1 MKSVFSTERS
11 KEGMSGKVKKFNVKL
26 KVNRE
31 YRGINYSVE
40 ADLDSLKERDIR
52 EILGEA
58 ENFIDHIFLDDVEIS
73 KLDEIAVNELRHGRH
88 GSFLEHF
95 FLTWQLAD
103 PSNKRVLKRAFEYL
117 VEKYGLGMGRGI

>member
-1 MKSVFSTERS
+1 
-11 KEGMSGKVKKFNVKL
+11 MSGKVKNVNVKL

-40 ADLDSLKERDIR
+40 ADLDSLKDRDIR
-52 EILGEA
+52 KILREA
-58 ENFIDHIFLDDVEIS
+58 EKFIDLIFQDDIEIN

-95 FLTWQLAD
+95 LHTWQLAD
-103 PSNKRVLKRAFEYL
+103 PSNKRILKLAFECL
-117 VEKYGLGMGRGI
+117 VNKYGLGEEARRNES